1 VDILIVDDEPHI
13 RLAIAAMLLK
23 QGHRV
28 FQARDAI
35 SAAFEI
41 YDNPAIGLMI
51 CDLQLPGLEG
61 EAFIAV
67 IKAQYP
73 HIRVVAT
80 SVFDRRLWD
89 ACQKGADY
97 KLLKPFSRR
106 EFLNVFGEAMPGAK
120 AYAAS
125 I

>member
-13 RLAIAAMLLK
+13 RLAIATMLIK

-28 FQARDAI
+28 FQAHDAI
-35 SAAFEI
+35 HAAFEI
-41 YDNPAIGLMI
+41 YDHPTLSLMI

-61 EAFIAV
+61 EAFIEV

-106 EFLNVFGEAMPGAK
+106 EFLNVFGEVAPGAK
-120 AYAAS
+120 AYSVSA
-125 I
+125 